1 MLAFLVAATMFSVMA
16 LPAALV
22 DISPALVKAGVT
34 LGGSAALREGG
45 SQSLPFGIAA
55 LDQALPDGGIL
66 RGGVVELMV
75 PGASGLGTSLSL
87 AAVRSVQT
95 LGKQVGLSE
104 STPWCAFV
112 DASSSLYAPGVE
124 AMGIELDRLLVV
136 RPQVEGIGRAA
147 IKLAESGVFGLVV
160 VDTVGALGAGL
171 DVSLQSFGRVVRR
184 LSMAV
189 DGTRSSVLL
198 LTSSLQPRALPLPVA
213 QRLELAHP
221 TRERLVVR
229 VAKDRRGRVTPPRS
243 VVWTQGQPL
252 SGGFHERKL
261 A

>member
-1 MLAFLVAATMFSVMA
+1 MFSVMA
-16 LPAALV
+16 LPAALA
-22 DISPALVKAGVT
+22 DISPALLKAGVS
-34 LGGSAALREGG
+34 LGGSPALREGEG
-45 SQSLPFGIAA
+45 ESLPFGLAA
-55 LDQALPDGGIL
+55 VDQALPDGGIL

-75 PGASGLGTSLSL
+75 PGASGLGTTLSL
-87 AAVRSVQT
+87 AAVRSVQQ
-95 LGKQVGLSE
+95 LGKRTGLSE

-124 AMGIELDRLLVV
+124 AMGIELGRLLVV
-136 RPQVEGIGRAA
+136 RPQAEGIGRAA

-160 VDTVGALGAGL
+160 VDTVGALGTSL
-171 DVSLQSFGRVVRR
+171 DVSLKSFGRVVRR

-189 DGTRSSVLL
+189 DGTKSSVLL

-213 QRLELAHP
+213 QRIELAHP
-221 TRERLVVR
+221 TADRLVVR

-243 VVWTQGQPL
+243 VVWGRGQPL
-252 SGGFHERKL
+252 SGGWDERKL

>member
-1 MLAFLVAATMFSVMA
+1 MFSVMA
-16 LPAALV
+16 LPAALA

-34 LGGSAALREGG
+34 LGGSLGLREGE
-45 SQSLPFGIAA
+45 SQSLPFGLPAV
-55 LDQALPDGGIL
+55 DQALPDGGIL

-75 PGASGLGTSLSL
+75 PGASGLGTALSL
-87 AAVRSVQT
+87 AAVRSVQQ
-95 LGKQVGLSE
+95 LGKKVGLKE

-112 DASSSLYAPGVE
+112 DATSSLYAPGVE

-136 RPQVEGIGRAA
+136 RPQSEGIGRCA

-171 DVSLQSFGRVVRR
+171 SVSLKSFGRIVRR

-189 DGTRSSVLL
+189 DGTQSSVLL

-243 VVWTQGQPL
+243 VAWAQGQVFA
-252 SGGFHERKL
+252 GGWDERKL

>member
-1 MLAFLVAATMFSVMA
+1 MFSVMA
-16 LPAALV
+16 LPAALL
-22 DISPALVKAGVT
+22 DISPALVKAGVS
-34 LGGSAALREGG
+34 LGGAPGALLEQEG
-45 SQSLPFGIAA
+45 SLPFGLAA
-55 LDQALPDGGIL
+55 VDQALPDGGIL

-75 PGASGLGTSLSL
+75 PGESGLGTALSL
-87 AAVRSVQT
+87 AAVRSVQQ
-95 LGKQVGLSE
+95 LGKKEGLKE

-136 RPQVEGIGRAA
+136 RPQADGIGRAA

-160 VDTVGALGAGL
+160 VDTVGALGGGL
-171 DVSLQSFGRVVRR
+171 EVSLKSFGRIVRR

-189 DGTRSSVLL
+189 DGTRNSVLL

-221 TRERLVVR
+221 TRDRLVVR
-229 VAKDRRGRVTPPRS
+229 VAKDRRGRVTSPRS
-243 VVWTQGQPL
+243 VVWGRAQPP
-252 SGGFHERKL
+252 SGDIHERKL

>member
-1 MLAFLVAATMFSVMA
+1 MFSVMA
-16 LPAALV
+16 LPAALM
-22 DISPALVKAGVT
+22 DISPALVKAGVS
-34 LGGSAALREGG
+34 LGESSATERAREP
-45 SQSLPFGIAA
+45 QSLPFGLPA

-66 RGGVVELMV
+66 RGGVVELMI
-75 PGASGLGTSLSL
+75 PGGSGLGTALSL
-87 AAVRSVQT
+87 AAVRSVQE
-95 LGKQVGLSE
+95 LGKLSGLRE

-112 DASSSLYAPGVE
+112 DASASLYAPGVE
-124 AMGIELDRLLVV
+124 AMGIELNRLLVV

-171 DVSLQSFGRVVRR
+171 DVSLKSFGRIVRR

-189 DGTRSSVLL
+189 DGTKNSVLL

-243 VVWTQGQPL
+243 VVWARSPL
-252 SGGFHERKL
+252 SGAHDERKL

>member
-1 MLAFLVAATMFSVMA
+1 MFSVMA

-22 DISPALVKAGVT
+22 DISPALVKAGVS
-34 LGGSAALREGG
+34 LGGAPALREGEG
-45 SQSLPFGIAA
+45 ESLPFGLPAV
-55 LDQALPDGGIL
+55 DQALPGGGIL

-75 PGASGLGTSLSL
+75 PGQSGLGTALSL
-87 AAVRSVQT
+87 AAVRSVQEH
-95 LGKQVGLSE
+95 GRRAGFKE

-112 DASSSLYAPGVE
+112 DASGSLYAPGVE

-136 RPQVEGIGRAA
+136 RPKEEGIGRAA

-171 DVSLQSFGRVVRR
+171 SVSLKSFGRVVRR
-184 LSMAV
+184 LSIAV

-198 LTSSLQPRALPLPVA
+198 ITSSLQPRALPLPVA

-221 TRERLVVR
+221 TRDRLVLR

-243 VVWTQGQPL
+243 VVWGKGQV

>member
-1 MLAFLVAATMFSVMA
+1 MFSVMA
-16 LPAALV
+16 LPAALA
-22 DISPALVKAGVT
+22 DISLALVKAGVS
-34 LGGSAALREGG
+34 LGGAPGTGRREAE
-45 SQSLPFGIAA
+45 SLPFGLPAV
-55 LDQALPDGGIL
+55 DQALPDGGIL

-75 PGASGLGTSLSL
+75 PGASGLGTALSL

-95 LGKQVGLSE
+95 LGKQAGLSE

-124 AMGIELDRLLVV
+124 AMGIELERLLVV
-136 RPQVEGIGRAA
+136 RPQAEGIGRAA

-160 VDTVGALGAGL
+160 VDTVGALGAEL
-171 DVSLQSFGRVVRR
+171 DVSLKSFGRVVRR

-189 DGTRSSVLL
+189 DGTQNSVLL

-221 TRERLVVR
+221 TRDRLVVR

-243 VVWTQGQPL
+243 IVWGPRQSL
-252 SGGFHERKL
+252 SGVLDERKL